1 MKSLYKIISK
11 KNLIIEILSADITTD
26 EYTKL
31 KYDEFHDKKFNR
43 NYNLISDFRL
53 CENNFDQK
61 ELQNMINTFK
71 ENKGKINRNKSALIF
86 SDISVL
92 RKLDL
97 TGGSKNNAQKIS
109 CFTDIDDAENWVL
122 K

>member
-1 MKSLYKIISK
+1 MKSSYKIISK
-11 KNLIIEILSADITTD
+11 KNLIIEILSSDITTD

-31 KYDEFHDKKFNR
+31 KYDEFHDKEFNR
-43 NYNLISDFRL
+43 HYNLISDFRL

-61 ELQNMINTFK
+61 ELQNMIDTFK

-86 SDISVL
+86 SDIGLL

-97 TGGSKNNAQKIS
+97 TGGNKNTSHKIS
-109 CFTDIDDAENWVL
+109 YFTDIDDAENWVL
-122 K
+122 T

>member
-31 KYDEFHDKKFNR
+31 KYDEFHDKMFNR

-92 RKLDL
+92 KKLDL
-97 TGGSKNNAQKIS
+97 TGGNKNNSQKIS
-109 CFTDIDDAENWVL
+109 YFTDIDDAENWVL